1 MTVPLSKLPTII
13 EEAKAKMDKTGVLA
27 SIVAHAGD
35 GNFHNIILYVHPL
48 KETVILDELAVN

>member
-1 MTVPLSKLPTII
+1 MIVVWTTDMTVPLSKLPMII

-35 GNFHNIILYVHPL
+35 GNFHNIIL
-48 KETVILDELAVN
+48 